1 MEFIREDGR
10 IYDVEHKDT
19 QNRLK
24 KDDKFNLI
32 DNVTVEDLKNY
43 ARERK
48 ITGYSS
54 MTRAELIT
62 ALKWGWQNVK

>member
-10 IYDVEHKDT
+10 IYDVSHKDT
-19 QNRLK
+19 QDRLK
-24 KDDKFNLI
+24 KSERFKKL
-32 DNVTVEDLKNY
+32 DNVTVEDLKDY
-43 ARERK
+43 AKKRN

-62 ALKWGWQNVK
+62 ALKEGG